1 MPDLK
6 LYRFIDDLYL
16 IKRNDTF
23 LQIIF
28 NNEIKFDFDQL
39 F

>member
-28 NNEIKFDFDQL
+28 NNEIKFDFD
-39 F
+39 